1 MADEKSKFTKKVS
14 PLIEGQVPDFVQADH
29 PVFVDFVKDYFQFLE
44 AGRLTVTLTIN
55 YIVQE
60 TASTSYILDETDGE
74 RIVTEIGEGTL
85 GQFVVGETITGGTSN
100 ATAKVLVE
108 DSRNTYIYVT
118 GQQKFIT
125 GETITGGTSSST
137 ATVDEYRGNP
147 IQNIQQ
153 MLEYA
158 NVDNTLFDFLNQMR
172 DQFLV
177 SIPENL
183 ASGLDKRKLIKNIKD
198 LYSAKGTSEGH
209 KLFMRMLLDENS
221 EIFYPNQYM
230 MRVSNA
236 EWTQETLLRVIPIG
250 GSSGDEIVNQ
260 LITGGTS
267 GATAIVES
275 AVTTQQQNET
285 FNDSV
290 TSLQIANVTGTFVD
304 DETITA
310 VSTERD
316 VTVSFTLKGIVAD
329 TSVTNDGILHS
340 DTEAVEIEQIGNAF
354 ATLVV
359 DGISEGS
366 VSEVIVDDVGTGYEV
381 GDTVAFTANSV
392 DESVSNASG
401 FVSMVGGGIL
411 QEGTTSDT
419 ILIEDG
425 TVTNLED
432 FKIALESTE
441 TDNFLGDGTTT
452 VFTFTNLNGTSD
464 APLYVT
470 FDDVVFPQF
479 KKDGSTQ
486 WTVTAT
492 QITFTEAPADRTK
505 IFIRGQEV
513 DFLLLDATDVVGA
526 TSIDAGHNILTNNTV
541 EALDT
546 HTTATDQIV
555 LEFDTFEDIDS
566 ASTESGSI
574 QKVFIGDNGA
584 GYTKLPTV
592 SVSKTTSGSGAK
604 LIATTTDIGA
614 AKSIKITDS
623 GFRYST
629 SNPPEATFRAHFVLK
644 DVTGTFATAA
654 SLTTHT
660 GVVKGFDSDT
670 QVLDTTFE
678 NVIRLQQE
686 QAGTFN
692 EGIQLEQGNLEHMPS
707 GVLLE
712 DEQDFDDGEN
722 IILDGTGTSTPSP
735 QTIIFKVKSVY
746 DTELERDIFYI
757 QDEKQPI
764 LTLFEGNTYYFDLSD
779 SSLYN
784 ATESLNKDFRFSE
797 TSDGTHNSGSA
808 YTTGVTT
815 SAATIDIGT
824 TGAFIQIV
832 VASGAPTLHYY
843 ASNSEGAGNQVNT
856 SQYVTTVDNEGGAVI
871 FDSTDHG
878 PNIANISLEDGTVG
892 RKDTDVILLEDN
904 SGAIF
909 LEETIIG
916 QLADVGDNLLID
928 RYRENENAG
937 SQFILLEEDGGGRLS
952 TEEFGDQ
959 LILNG
964 TDASSTDAMGQII
977 LADETGAGN
986 LILNA
991 TDSSSTD
998 ADGDIINESP
1008 IDFSNRDVVITD
1020 SNGGSGTI
1028 VTADIATGTTSVAT
1042 TSTSDGEYKKITH
1055 RLGEDLI
1062 RIQDSYYYQDYSY
1075 EVQVG
1080 QSFSTYVNELKKA
1093 VHPAGFQ
1100 PFGKVTLAT
1109 LISAEIQTA
1118 AAGVAAYTG
1127 DTESFSPILAS
1138 TFETIF
1144 SQVLQSRLEALNP
1157 MELGNRDEKIIQED
1171 GVLPGDNLVLD
1182 ASAASTDVGDNILFE
1197 DGQGMDLEDGFHMTG
1212 DAFLYET
1219 DTRTHDDFTTA
1230 GTGDGGGR
1238 MMSEKSHAPSG
1249 KGDRILVKEFVTKIS
1264 ARPTPKRRRNLLI
1277 YLAETPFGNE
1287 NGGDGIAL
1295 ESTASVF
1302 DTGNLLLDGTLPLD
1316 QTTTFTELERNTIG
1330 DNILLDGTSATA
1342 ADAGDSLLLED
1353 GFVLVLERQSL
1364 GVDGETFR
1372 ILNEDDDGSKTS
1384 RILQEGGEWNFP
1396 LNFASNIGD
1405 RLVLDGNNNN
1415 EETIPLSDIGH
1426 FQFSDIIR
1434 REKLIINDGVDNI
1447 FELNGGVDVG
1457 IQMEDAGQLLLE
1469 DGFHLAQE
1477 TTKRNRFDLEQ
1488 NGALV
1493 VEHYDTTSKVDLLLD
1508 ENNDNIV
1515 FEDNT
1520 ENSFW
1525 GSRGLNNVINFGIKL
1540 EYGEGTILLDS
1551 HGGDTSIDLGE
1562 GDQLLLEED
1571 FTIPTVI
1578 ALESTNKIISK
1589 GQIPLK
1595 NLTLNSNEI
1604 LRGYDPIVRSA
1615 DINVRSTG
1623 EIVLEDAT
1631 DTTNSNTNYLL
1642 EETNG
1647 DNLDLE
1653 GATGLTVQ

>member
-1 MADEKSKFTKKVS
+1 MAEEKPKFTKKVS

-29 PVFVDFVKDYFQFLE
+29 PVFVDFVRDYFKFLE
-44 AGRLTVTLTIN
+44 AGRLTLTQTIN

-60 TASTSYILDETDGE
+60 TASTSYILDETDEE

-85 GQFVVGETITGGTSN
+85 GQFVIGETVTGGTSK

-108 DSRNTYIYVT
+108 DSRNTFLYIT
-118 GQQKFIT
+118 GQQLFVN
-125 GETITGGTSSST
+125 GETITGGTSNST
-137 ATVDEYRGNP
+137 ATVVEYRGNP

-158 NVDNTLFDFLNQMR
+158 DVDNTLFDFLDQMR

-183 ASGLDKRKLIKNIKD
+183 ASGVNKRNLIKNIKD
-198 LYSAKGTSEGH
+198 LYAAKGTSEGH
-209 KLFMRMLLDENS
+209 KLFMRMLLDESS
-221 EIFYPNQYM
+221 EIFYPNEHM

-236 EWTQETLLRVIPIG
+236 DWTQETTLRVIPIG
-250 GSSGDEIVNQ
+250 GSNGNEIVNQ
-260 LITGGTS
+260 LITGGSS

-275 AVTTQQQNET
+275 AVTTQQQNES

-290 TSLQIANVTGTFVD
+290 TSLQISNINGTFTD

-316 VTVSFTLKGIVAD
+316 VTVSFTVKGIVAD

-366 VSEVIVDDVGTGYEV
+366 VSEVIVDDVGTSYEV
-381 GDTVAFTANSV
+381 GDTVTFTANSV
-392 DESVSNASG
+392 DESVSNATG

-441 TDNFLGDGTTT
+441 SDNFLGDGTTT
-452 VFTFTNLNGTSD
+452 VFTFTNLNGVSD
-464 APLYVT
+464 APLYLTV
-470 FDDVVFPQF
+470 DDVVFPQIA
-479 KKDGSTQ
+479 KNGSTN
-486 WTVTAT
+486 WSVTAT
-492 QITFTEAPADRTK
+492 QITFADAPADRAK
-505 IFIRGQEV
+505 IYVRGQEV
-513 DFLLLDATDVVGA
+513 DFLVLNATNVVGA
-526 TSIDAGHNILTNNTV
+526 TSVDAGHNILTNNTV
-541 EALDT
+541 EIADT
-546 HTTATDQIV
+546 YTTTTDQIV
-555 LEFDTFEDIDS
+555 LEFDTFEDVDS
-566 ASTESGSI
+566 ASTESGAI
-574 QKVFIGDNGA
+574 QKVFVSSGGA

-592 SVSKTTSGSGAK
+592 SVSKTTSGSGTK
-604 LIATTTDIGA
+604 LIATTTNIGA

-629 SNPPEATFRAHFVLK
+629 ANPPEPTFRAHFVLK
-644 DVTGTFATAA
+644 DVTGTFANAA
-654 SLTTHT
+654 TLTTHT
-660 GVVKGFDSDT
+660 GTVKGFDSDT

-678 NVIRLQQE
+678 NVIRLKQE
-686 QAGTFN
+686 QDGTFN

-722 IILDGTGTSTPSP
+722 IILDGTGTTTPSP
-735 QTIIFKVKSVY
+735 QTVIFKVKSVY

-815 SAATIDIGT
+815 SVATIDIGT

-832 VASGAPTLHYY
+832 VASGAPPLHYY
-843 ASNSEGAGNQVNT
+843 ASNAEGAGNIVNT

-878 PNIANISLEDGTVG
+878 PNIANISLESGVVG

-937 SQFILLEEDGGGRLS
+937 SQFIILEDDSGGRLS
-952 TEEFGDQ
+952 TEEFGDS
-959 LILNG
+959 LLLNS
-964 TDASSTDAMGQII
+964 TAASTDEGSKII
-977 LADETGAGN
+977 LADETGNGN
-986 LILNA
+986 VILNA

-1042 TSTSDGEYKKITH
+1042 ITTTDGEYKQIDS

-1080 QSFSTYVNELKKA
+1080 QSFSTYVNEMKKA

-1144 SQVLQSRLEALNP
+1144 TQVLQSRLEALVP
-1157 MELGNRDEKIIQED
+1157 MEIGNRDEKIIQED

-1182 ASAASTDVGDNILFE
+1182 ASAASTDVGDNILLE
-1197 DGQGMDLEDGFHMTG
+1197 DNQGIDLEDGFHMTG

-1287 NGGDGIAL
+1287 NGGDAIAL
-1295 ESTASVF
+1295 ESTSSVF

-1426 FQFSDIIR
+1426 FQFSDILR
-1434 REKLIINDGVDNI
+1434 REKLIINDGVDNV

-1469 DGFHLAQE
+1469 DGFHIAQE

-1493 VEHYDTTSKVDLLLD
+1493 VEHYDTTSRVDLLLD

-1515 FEDNT
+1515 FEDST

-1525 GSRGLNNVINFGIKL
+1525 GSRGLNNLINFGIKL
-1540 EYGEGTILLDS
+1540 EYGEGNIILDS

-1571 FTIPTVI
+1571 FVMPTSV
-1578 ALESTNKIISK
+1578 ALETTNKIISK

-1623 EIVLEDAT
+1623 ELVLEDAT

>member
-1 MADEKSKFTKKVS
+1 MSELKSKFTKKLS

-29 PVFVDFVKDYFQFLE
+29 PVFVDFVKDYFKFLE
-44 AGRLTVTLTIN
+44 AGKLSISGEIDYVI
-55 YIVQE
+55 QE
-60 TASTSYILDETDGE
+60 TRTTAFILEETDGD
-74 RIVTEIGEGTL
+74 RIVTEAASGSGAKFIN
-85 GQFVVGETITGGTSN
+85 GETITGGTTG
-100 ATAKVLVE
+100 ATSTVLVE
-108 DSRNTYIYVT
+108 DSRNSQLFVT
-118 GQQKFIT
+118 GQQLFET
-125 GETITGGTSSST
+125 GETVTGATSGAQGVVT
-137 ATVDEYRGNP
+137 EYRANP
-147 IQNIQQ
+147 IQTIQQ
-153 MLEYA
+153 LLEYSD
-158 NVDNTLFDFLNQMR
+158 VDNTLFDFLNQMR
-172 DQFLV
+172 DQFLA

-230 MRVSNA
+230 MRISNA
-236 EWTQETLLRVIPIG
+236 EWTKETLLRVIPIG
-250 GSSGDEIVNQ
+250 GSNGDEIVNQ

-290 TSLQIANVTGTFVD
+290 TSLQVANVTGTFVD

-310 VSTERD
+310 VSTQRD
-316 VTVSFTLKGIVAD
+316 VTVSFTIKGIVAD

-366 VSEVIVDDVGTGYEV
+366 VSEIIVDDVGTGYEV

-441 TDNFLGDGTTT
+441 TDNFLGDGTTKA
-452 VFTFTNLNGTSD
+452 FTFTNLNGTTD

-470 FDDVVFPQF
+470 FDDIVFPQF

-492 QITFTEAPADRTK
+492 QITFTDAPADRTK
-505 IFIRGQEV
+505 IYIRGQEV
-513 DFLLLDATDVVGA
+513 DFLLLNATDVAGTA
-526 TSIDAGHNILTNNTV
+526 DAGHNILTNNTV
-541 EALDT
+541 EVFDT

-555 LEFDTFEDIDS
+555 LEFDTFEDVDS
-566 ASTESGSI
+566 TSTESGSI
-574 QKVFIGDNGA
+574 QKVFIGDNGG

-592 SVSKTTSGSGAK
+592 SVSKTTSGSGTK

-614 AKSIKITDS
+614 AKSIKINDN
-623 GFRYST
+623 GFRYSA

-735 QTIIFKVKSVY
+735 QTIIFKVKVVY
-746 DTELERDIFYI
+746 DSDLERNVYYI
-757 QDEKQPI
+757 QDENRPI

-779 SSLYN
+779 SSLYGTTSVVN
-784 ATESLNKDFRFSE
+784 HQLKFST
-797 TSDGTHNSGSA
+797 TSGGTHNGGVE
-808 YTTGVTT
+808 YTVGVTT
-815 SAATIDIGT
+815 SAATIESGT
-824 TGAFIQIV
+824 TGAYIQIV
-832 VASGAPTLHYY
+832 VASGAPTLYY
-843 ASNSEGAGNQVNT
+843 YCVNHNGMGNKINT

-878 PNIANISLEDGTVG
+878 PNIAKISLEEGTDG
-892 RKDTDVILLEDN
+892 RKDTDVILLEDD

-909 LEETIIG
+909 LEETLIG

-937 SQFILLEEDGGGRLS
+937 SQFILLEEDGGGKLS

-1028 VTADIATGTTSVAT
+1028 VTADIATGTTSVET
-1042 TSTSDGEYKKITH
+1042 TSTSDGAYKKITH

-1080 QSFSTYVNELKKA
+1080 QSFSTYVNEMKKA

-1182 ASAASTDVGDNILFE
+1182 ASATSTDVGDNILFE
-1197 DGQGMDLEDGFHMTG
+1197 DGQGMDLEDGFHMIG

-1295 ESTASVF
+1295 ESTSSVF
-1302 DTGNLLLDGTLPLD
+1302 DTGNLLLNGTLPLD

-1342 ADAGDSLLLED
+1342 ADSGDSLLLED

-1447 FELNGGVDVG
+1447 FTINGGVDVG

-1469 DGFHLAQE
+1469 DGFHLVQE

-1493 VEHYDTTSKVDLLLD
+1493 VEHYDTQSQVDLLLD
-1508 ENNDNIV
+1508 ENNDNII

-1525 GSRGLNNVINFGIKL
+1525 GSRGLNNIINFGIKL
-1540 EYGEGTILLDS
+1540 EYGEGVILLDS

-1571 FTIPTVI
+1571 FTIPTSV

-1589 GQIPLK
+1589 GQIPTK

-1604 LRGYDPIVRSA
+1604 LRGYDPVVRSA

-1623 EIVLEDAT
+1623 ELVLEDAT
-1631 DTTNSNTNYLL
+1631 DTTNTNTNYLL

-1653 GATGLTVQ
+1653 GATGLTIS

>member
-1 MADEKSKFTKKVS
+1 MADQSKFTKKVS

-29 PVFVDFVKDYFQFLE
+29 PVFVDFVKDYFSFLE
-44 AGRLTVTLTIN
+44 AGRLTVTQTIN
-55 YIVQE
+55 YVVQE

-74 RIVTEIGEGTL
+74 RIVTEIGEGTQ
-85 GQFVVGETITGGTSN
+85 GQFVVGETVTGGTSK
-100 ATAKVLVE
+100 ATAKILVE
-108 DSRNTYIYVT
+108 DSRNTYLYIT
-118 GQQKFIT
+118 GQQKFIND
-125 GETITGGTSSST
+125 ETITGSTSGST
-137 ATVDEYRGNP
+137 ATVNEYRGNP
-147 IQNIQQ
+147 IQTIQQ

-172 DQFLV
+172 DQFLA

-183 ASGLDKRKLIKNIKD
+183 ASGVDKRKLIKNIKD

-209 KLFMRMLLDENS
+209 KLFMRMLLDES
-221 EIFYPNQYM
+221 AEIFYPNEYM

-236 EWTQETLLRVIPIG
+236 EWTQQSLIRVIPIG
-250 GSSGDEIVNQ
+250 GSSGDEIINQ

-275 AVTTQQQNET
+275 AVTSQQQNET

-290 TSLQIANVTGTFVD
+290 TSFQIANISGTFLG

-310 VSTERD
+310 VSTSRD
-316 VTVSFTLKGIVAD
+316 VIVSFTVKGIVAD
-329 TSVTNDGILHS
+329 TAVTNDGILHV
-340 DTEAVEIEQIGNAF
+340 DTESIEMEQIGNAF
-354 ATLVV
+354 ANVVV
-359 DGISEGS
+359 DGIAEGS
-366 VSEVIVDDVGTGYEV
+366 VSEVIIDDVGSSYEV
-381 GDTVAFTANSV
+381 GDTVLFTANSV
-392 DESVSNASG
+392 DESVAAATA

-425 TVTNLED
+425 TNTNLED

-441 TDNFLGDGTTT
+441 SDNFLGDGTTT
-452 VFTFTNLNGTSD
+452 TFTFTNLNGVSD
-464 APLYVT
+464 APLYMT

-486 WTVTAT
+486 WTVSAT
-492 QITFTEAPADRTK
+492 QIIFPEAPVDRTK

-513 DFLLLDATDVVGA
+513 DFLLLNATNVVGA
-526 TSIDAGHNILTNNTV
+526 TSVDAGHNILTNNTV
-541 EALDT
+541 EVSDT
-546 HTTATDQIV
+546 HTTSSDQIV
-555 LEFDTFEDIDS
+555 LEFDTFEDVDS

-574 QKVFIGDNGA
+574 QKVFVSSGGA

-592 SVSKTTSGSGAK
+592 SVSETTSGSGVK
-604 LIATTTDIGA
+604 LISTTTNIGA
-614 AKSIKITDS
+614 AKSMKITDS
-623 GFRYST
+623 GFRYSP
-629 SNPPEATFRAHFVLK
+629 SNPPDAIFRAHFVLK
-644 DVTGTFATAA
+644 DVTGTFGTAA
-654 SLTTHT
+654 ALTTHT
-660 GVVKGFDSDT
+660 GVVKGWDTTT

-722 IILDGTGTSTPSP
+722 IILDGTGTSTPSA
-735 QTIIFKVKSVY
+735 QTITFKVKVVY
-746 DTELERDIFYI
+746 DTTLEQNIFYI
-757 QDEKQPI
+757 QDEAQPI

-784 ATESLNKDFRFSE
+784 ATTTLNHQLKFST
-797 TSDGTHNSGSA
+797 TSNGTHNDGSA

-815 SAATIDIGT
+815 SASIIAIGT
-824 TGAFIQIV
+824 AGAYIQIV
-832 VASGAPTLHYY
+832 VASSAPTLYY
-843 ASNSEGAGNQVNT
+843 YCTNHSGMGNKANT
-856 SQYVTTVDNEGGAVI
+856 SQYVTIIDNESSAII
-871 FDSTDHG
+871 FNSTDHG
-878 PNIANISLEDGTVG
+878 PNIANISLESGVVG

-928 RYRENENAG
+928 RYRENKNAG
-937 SQFILLEEDGGGRLS
+937 SQFVILEEDGGGKLS
-952 TEEFGDQ
+952 TEDFGDS
-959 LILNG
+959 LILNSS
-964 TDASSTDAMGQII
+964 AASTDEGSRII
-977 LADETGAGN
+977 LADETGDGN
-986 LILNA
+986 IVLDG

-998 ADGDIINESP
+998 AASDIINESP

-1028 VTADIATGTTSVAT
+1028 VTADIATGTTEVAT
-1042 TSTSDGEYKKITH
+1042 TSTTAGEYNKISH
-1055 RLGEDLI
+1055 RLGEDLV

-1075 EVQVG
+1075 EVQIG
-1080 QSFSTYVNELKKA
+1080 QSFATYVNELKKS

-1109 LISAEIQTA
+1109 LVSAEIQTA

-1127 DTESFSPILAS
+1127 DTATFSPILAS

-1144 SQVLQSRLEALNP
+1144 TQVLQSRLQTVVP
-1157 MELGNRDEKIIQED
+1157 MEIGNRDEKIIQED

-1197 DGQGMDLEDGFHMTG
+1197 DGQGMDLEDGFHMIG
-1212 DAFLYET
+1212 DAFLYEVN
-1219 DTRTHDDFTTA
+1219 TRTHDDFTTA
-1230 GTGDGGGR
+1230 GTGTGGGR

-1249 KGDRILVKEFVTKIS
+1249 KGDRVVVKEFVTKIS
-1264 ARPTPKRRRNLLI
+1264 ARPTPKRKRNLLI

-1295 ESTASVF
+1295 ESSAGVF
-1302 DTGNLLLDGTLPLD
+1302 DTGNLLIDGTLPLD
-1316 QTTTFTELERNTIG
+1316 QTTTFTELEKNTIG

-1353 GFVLVLERQSL
+1353 GFTLTLERQSL

-1384 RILQEGGEWNFP
+1384 RITQEGGEWNFP

-1405 RLVLDGNNNN
+1405 RLILNGNNNN
-1415 EETIPLSDIGH
+1415 EETIPLSDINH
-1426 FQFSDIIR
+1426 FQFSDILR
-1434 REKLIINDGVDNI
+1434 KEKFIINDGSTNI
-1447 FELNGGVDVG
+1447 FDINGGEDVG
-1457 IQMEDAGQLLLE
+1457 LQMEDAGQLLLE
-1469 DGFHLAQE
+1469 DGYHLAQE
-1477 TTKRNRFDLEQ
+1477 TTKRNRFDLEL

-1493 VEHYDTTSKVDLLLD
+1493 VEDFDTISTVELLLD
-1508 ENNDNIV
+1508 ENEDNIV
-1515 FEDNT
+1515 FEDYT

-1525 GSRGLNNVINFGIKL
+1525 GSRGLNNVTNFGIKL

-1551 HGGDTSIDLGE
+1551 HGGDTSIDLGA
-1562 GDQLLLEED
+1562 GDQLILEED
-1571 FTIPTVI
+1571 FTITTAV

-1623 EIVLEDAT
+1623 ELVLEDAT

-1653 GATGLTVQ
+1653 GATGLTV

>member
-1 MADEKSKFTKKVS
+1 MADQSKFTKKVS

-29 PVFVDFVKDYFQFLE
+29 PVFVNFVKDYFQFLE
-44 AGRLTVTLTIN
+44 AGRLTLTQTIN
-55 YIVQE
+55 YVVQE

-85 GQFVVGETITGGTSN
+85 GQFVVGETVTGGTSK
-100 ATAKVLVE
+100 ATAKVVVE
-108 DSRNTYIYVT
+108 DSRNTYLYIT
-118 GQQKFIT
+118 GQQKFAN
-125 GETITGGTSSST
+125 GETITGGTSNST
-137 ATVDEYRGNP
+137 ATIVEYRGNP

-158 NVDNTLFDFLNQMR
+158 NVDNTLFDFLDQMR
-172 DQFLV
+172 DQFMV

-183 ASGLDKRKLIKNIKD
+183 ASGVDKRKLIKNIKD
-198 LYSAKGTSEGH
+198 LYASKGSSEGH
-209 KLFMRMLLDENS
+209 KLFMRMLLGENS
-221 EIFYPNQYM
+221 EIFYPNEYM
-230 MRVSNA
+230 MRLSQA
-236 EWTQETLLRVIPIG
+236 EWSTQTSIRVTPIG
-250 GSSGDEIVNQ
+250 GASGDEVVNQ
-260 LITGGTS
+260 LITGSSS

-275 AVTTQQQNET
+275 AVTTQQQNEN

-290 TSLQIANVTGTFVD
+290 TSLQISNVVGVFTDG
-304 DETITA
+304 ETVTA
-310 VSTERD
+310 TSTERD
-316 VTVSFTLKGIVAD
+316 VTVNFTVKGIVAD
-329 TSVTNDGILHS
+329 TTVTNDGILHS
-340 DTEAVEIEQIGNAF
+340 DTESIAMEAVGNAF
-354 ATLVV
+354 ATVV
-359 DGISEGS
+359 VNGISEGS

-381 GDTVAFTANSV
+381 GDTIGFTANSL
-392 DESVSNASG
+392 DESTSDATG

-411 QEGTTSDT
+411 QEGITSDT
-419 ILIEDG
+419 ILIEDA
-425 TVTNLED
+425 TTTHLEE
-432 FKIALESTE
+432 FKIALETTE
-441 TDNFLGDGTTT
+441 SDSFLGDGTTAT
-452 VFTFTNLNGTSD
+452 FSFTNVNGVTD
-464 APLYVT
+464 GPLYIT

-486 WTVTAT
+486 WTVSIT
-492 QITFTEAPADRTK
+492 QIIFSEAPDDRVK
-505 IFIRGQEV
+505 IYIRGQNV
-513 DFLLLDATDVVGA
+513 DFLLLNATDVVGA
-526 TSIDAGHNILTNNTV
+526 TSIDAGHNILTNTV
-541 EALDT
+541 VEKIDT
-546 HTTATDQIV
+546 HTTSTDQIV
-555 LEFDTFEDIDS
+555 LEFDTFEDVES
-566 ASTESGSI
+566 ASTEAGSI
-574 QKVFIGDNGA
+574 QKVFISDGGG

-592 SVSKTTSGSGAK
+592 SVSETTSGSGTK
-604 LIATTTDIGA
+604 LISTTTNIGA
-614 AKSIKITDS
+614 AKSMKITDS
-623 GFRYST
+623 GFRYTT
-629 SNPPEATFRAHFVLK
+629 SNPPDAVFRAHFVLK
-644 DVTGTFATAA
+644 DITGTFSPEA

-660 GVVKGFDSDT
+660 GVVKGWDSTT

-722 IILDGTGTSTPSP
+722 IILNGTGTSTPAA
-735 QTIIFKVKSVY
+735 QTIIFKVKVIY
-746 DTELERDIFYI
+746 DTTLEQNIFYI
-757 QDEKQPI
+757 QDEAKPI
-764 LTLFEGNTYYFDLSD
+764 LTLYEGNTYYFDLSD
-779 SSLYN
+779 SSLYGTTSAIN
-784 ATESLNKDFRFSE
+784 HQLKFSATSG
-797 TSDGTHNSGSA
+797 GTHNSGVE
-808 YTTGVTT
+808 YTVGVTT
-815 SAATIDIGT
+815 SAATIEVGT
-824 TGAFIQIV
+824 TGAYIQIV
-832 VASGAPTLHYY
+832 VAENSPRLYY
-843 ASNSEGAGNQVNT
+843 YCVNHNGMGNQANT

-878 PNIANISLEDGTVG
+878 PNIANISLEDGVVG

-904 SGAIF
+904 SGTIF

-928 RYRENENAG
+928 RYRENKNAG
-937 SQFILLEEDGGGRLS
+937 SQFILLEEDGGGKLS
-952 TEEFGDQ
+952 TEDFGNQ

-964 TDASSTDAMGQII
+964 TDASSTDAMGQIV

-986 LILNA
+986 IILNA

-1008 IDFSNRDVVITD
+1008 IDFSNQDVTITD
-1020 SNGGSGTI
+1020 SGGASGTI

-1042 TSTSDGEYKKITH
+1042 TSTTAGQYDKISH
-1055 RLGEDLI
+1055 RLGEDLV

-1075 EVQVG
+1075 EVQIG
-1080 QSFSTYVNELKKA
+1080 QSFASYINEMKKA

-1100 PFGKVTLAT
+1100 PFGRVTLAT
-1109 LISAEIQTA
+1109 LVSAQIGTA

-1127 DTESFSPILAS
+1127 DDTFSPILAS
-1138 TFETIF
+1138 TLQTIF
-1144 SQVLQSRLEALNP
+1144 AQTLQSRLETIVP
-1157 MELGNRDEKIIQED
+1157 MEIGNRDEKIIQED

-1212 DAFLYET
+1212 DAFLYEIN
-1219 DTRTHDDFTTA
+1219 TRTHDDFTTA
-1230 GTGDGGGR
+1230 GTGTGGGR

-1249 KGDRILVKEFVTKIS
+1249 KGDRIVVKEFVTKIT
-1264 ARPTPKRRRNLLI
+1264 ARPTPKLVRNLLI

-1330 DNILLDGTSATA
+1330 DNILLDGTSSSA
-1342 ADAGDSLLLED
+1342 ADSGDSLLLED
-1353 GFVLVLERQSL
+1353 GFVLVLERESL

-1372 ILNEDDDGSKTS
+1372 ILGEDDDGSKTS

-1405 RLVLDGNNNN
+1405 HIILDGNNNN
-1415 EETIPLSDIGH
+1415 EETIPISDIGH
-1426 FQFSDIIR
+1426 FQFSDILR
-1434 REKLIINDGVDNI
+1434 KEKFIINDGKTNRFDINAG
-1447 FELNGGVDVG
+1447 EDTG
-1457 IQMEDAGQLLLE
+1457 IQMEDAGQLILE
-1469 DGFHLAQE
+1469 DGFHLVQE
-1477 TTKRNRFDLEQ
+1477 TTKRNRFDLEI

-1493 VEHYDTTSKVDLLLD
+1493 VEDFDTISTIELLLD
-1508 ENNDNIV
+1508 ENEDNII
-1515 FEDNT
+1515 FEDYT

-1525 GSRGLNNVINFGIKL
+1525 GSRGLGNVTNFGIKL

-1551 HGGDTSIDLGE
+1551 HGGDTSIDLGG

-1571 FTIPTVI
+1571 FTIPTSV
-1578 ALESTNKIISK
+1578 ALETTNKIISK
-1589 GQIPLK
+1589 GQIPLR
-1595 NLTLNSNEI
+1595 NFSLNSNEI

-1615 DINVRSTG
+1615 DVNVRSTG

-1631 DTTNSNTNYLL
+1631 DATNSNTDYLL

-1653 GATGLTVQ
+1653 GATGLTV

>member
-1 MADEKSKFTKKVS
+1 MADQSKFTKKVS

-29 PVFVDFVKDYFQFLE
+29 PVFVNFVKDYFQFLE
-44 AGRLTVTLTIN
+44 AGRLTLTQSIN

-85 GQFVVGETITGGTSN
+85 GQFVVGETVTGGTSK

-108 DSRNTYIYVT
+108 DSRNTYLYIT
-118 GQQKFIT
+118 GQQKFVND
-125 GETITGGTSSST
+125 ETITGSTSGST
-137 ATVDEYRGNP
+137 ATVNEYRGNP

-172 DQFLV
+172 DQFLA

-183 ASGLDKRKLIKNIKD
+183 ASGIDKRKLIKNIKD

-209 KLFMRMLLDENS
+209 KLFMRMLLDES
-221 EIFYPNQYM
+221 AEIFYPNQYM

-236 EWTQETLLRVIPIG
+236 EWTQQSLIRVIPIG
-250 GSSGDEIVNQ
+250 GSSGDEIINQ
-260 LITGGTS
+260 LITGATS

-275 AVTTQQQNET
+275 AVTSQQQNET

-290 TSLQIANVTGTFVD
+290 TSLQIANISGTFLG

-310 VSTERD
+310 VSTSRD
-316 VTVSFTLKGIVAD
+316 VTVSFTVKGIVAD
-329 TSVTNDGILHS
+329 TTITNDGILHV
-340 DTEAVEIEQIGNAF
+340 DTESIQMEQIGNAF
-354 ATLVV
+354 ATVVV
-359 DGISEGS
+359 DGIAEGS
-366 VSEVIVDDVGTGYEV
+366 VSEVIVDDVGSSYEV
-381 GDTVAFTANSV
+381 GDTVLFTANSV
-392 DESVSNASG
+392 DESVAAATG

-425 TVTNLED
+425 TNTNLED

-441 TDNFLGDGTTT
+441 SDNFLGDGTTT
-452 VFTFTNLNGTSD
+452 TFTFTNLNGVSD
-464 APLYVT
+464 APLYIT

-486 WTVTAT
+486 WTVSAT
-492 QITFTEAPADRTK
+492 QIIFTEAPDDRTK

-513 DFLLLDATDVVGA
+513 DFLLLNATNVVGA
-526 TSIDAGHNILTNNTV
+526 TSVDAGHNILTNNTV
-541 EALDT
+541 EVADT
-546 HTTATDQIV
+546 HTTSSDQIV
-555 LEFDTFEDIDS
+555 LEFDTFEDVDS

-574 QKVFIGDNGA
+574 QKVFVSSGGA

-592 SVSKTTSGSGAK
+592 SVSETTSGSGVK
-604 LIATTTDIGA
+604 LISTTTNIGA
-614 AKSIKITDS
+614 AKSMKITDS
-623 GFRYST
+623 GFRYSP
-629 SNPPEATFRAHFVLK
+629 SNPPEAIFRAHFVLK
-644 DVTGTFATAA
+644 DVTGTFGTAA
-654 SLTTHT
+654 ALTTHT
-660 GVVKGFDSDT
+660 GVVKGWDSTT

-722 IILDGTGTSTPSP
+722 IVLDGTGTSTPSP
-735 QTIIFKVKSVY
+735 QTITFKVKVVY
-746 DTELERDIFYI
+746 DTTLEQNIFYV
-757 QDEKQPI
+757 QDEAQPI

-784 ATESLNKDFRFSE
+784 ATTTLNHQLKFSS
-797 TSDGTHNSGSA
+797 TSDGTHNDGTA

-824 TGAFIQIV
+824 AGAYIQIV
-832 VASGAPTLHYY
+832 VASGAPTLFYY
-843 ASNSEGAGNQVNT
+843 CANHSGMGNQANT
-856 SQYVTTVDNEGGAVI
+856 SQYVTTVDNEGSAII
-871 FDSTDHG
+871 FNSTDHG
-878 PNIANISLEDGTVG
+878 PNIANISLESGVVG

-904 SGAIF
+904 SGTIF
-909 LEETIIG
+909 LEETLIG
-916 QLADVGDNLLID
+916 QLADVGDNILID
-928 RYRENENAG
+928 RYRENKNAG
-937 SQFILLEEDGGGRLS
+937 SQFIILEDDSNGKLS
-952 TEEFGDQ
+952 TEDFGDS
-959 LILNG
+959 LLLNSS
-964 TDASSTDAMGQII
+964 AASTDEGSKII
-977 LADETGAGN
+977 LADETGDGN
-986 LILNA
+986 IILNA

-998 ADGDIINESP
+998 ASGDIINESP

-1020 SNGGSGTI
+1020 SDGASGTI
-1028 VTADIATGTTSVAT
+1028 VTADIATGTTAVAT
-1042 TSTSDGEYKKITH
+1042 TSTTAGEYNKIAN
-1055 RLGEDLI
+1055 RLGEDLV

-1075 EVQVG
+1075 EVQIG

-1109 LISAEIQTA
+1109 LVSAEIQTA

-1127 DTESFSPILAS
+1127 DTATFSPILAS
-1138 TFETIF
+1138 TFETLF
-1144 SQVLQSRLEALNP
+1144 TQVLQSRLQTVVP
-1157 MELGNRDEKIIQED
+1157 MEIGNRDEKIIQED
-1171 GVLPGDNLVLD
+1171 GVLPGNNLVLD

-1212 DAFLYET
+1212 DAFLYEVN
-1219 DTRTHDDFTTA
+1219 TRTHDDFTTA
-1230 GTGDGGGR
+1230 GTGTGGGR

-1249 KGDRILVKEFVTKIS
+1249 KGDRVVVKEFVTKIS
-1264 ARPTPKRRRNLLI
+1264 ARPTPKRKRNLLI

-1295 ESTASVF
+1295 ESSASVF
-1302 DTGNLLLDGTLPLD
+1302 DTGNLLVDGTLPLD

-1353 GFVLVLERQSL
+1353 GFVLTLERQSL

-1405 RLVLDGNNNN
+1405 RLILDGNNNN
-1415 EETIPLSDIGH
+1415 EETIPLSDISH
-1426 FQFSDIIR
+1426 FQFSDILR
-1434 REKLIINDGVDNI
+1434 KEKFIINDGSTNI
-1447 FELNGGVDVG
+1447 FDINGGEDVG
-1457 IQMEDAGQLLLE
+1457 LQMEDAGQLLLE

-1477 TTKRNRFDLEQ
+1477 TTKRNRFDLEI

-1493 VEHYDTTSKVDLLLD
+1493 VEDFDTISTVELLLD
-1508 ENNDNIV
+1508 ENEDNIV
-1515 FEDNT
+1515 FEDYT

-1525 GSRGLNNVINFGIKL
+1525 GSRGLNNVTNFGIKL

-1551 HGGDTSIDLGE
+1551 HGGDTSIDLGA

-1571 FTIPTVI
+1571 FTITTAV

-1623 EIVLEDAT
+1623 ELVLEDAT

-1653 GATGLTVQ
+1653 GATGLTV